1 MRMYGPKRRQH
12 GNVLTTRKVGQ
23 VRWSKNFYYETP
35 CIVTGDTKLAGP
47 EQEPKGI
54 YVRIELSERGKLFHI
69 SMLKW

>member
-1 MRMYGPKRRQH
+1 MYGPKRRQH

-54 YVRIELSERGKLFHI
+54 YVRIELLERGKLFHI
-69 SMLKW
+69 SAMKW